1 MSLLEDDIRRA
12 RAEQPPELRNRFCRI
27 CGPFMLSSCPAAP
40 KHVLRPS
47 KEPMPV
53 KKSTAPARKPVSLDS
68 STRDIS
74 ASLRDAIA
82 ATDAAA
88 LEKDPEEE
96 FIDFACR
103 LVLQL
108 QKRGLT
114 IVSLPTREE
123 QIQIAQDKAA
133 SRILTILTNWMRANP
148 GCSFDSRISASGK
161 FQIVLKTNPGV
172 QLFFGESI
180 QDAYA
185 QAAQTINFNSGEL

>member
-1 MSLLEDDIRRA
+1 M
-12 RAEQPPELRNRFCRI
+12 
-27 CGPFMLSSCPAAP
+27 PA
-40 KHVLRPS
+40 
-47 KEPMPV
+47 

-74 ASLRDAIA
+74 ASLRAAIA

-88 LEKDPEEE
+88 LENDPEEE

-133 SRILTILTNWMRANP
+133 SRILTILTNWMKANP
-148 GCSFDSRISASGK
+148 GCSFDTRKSPSGK
-161 FQIVLKTNPGV
+161 FQIVVKTPKSTE
-172 QLFFGESI
+172 LFFGESI
-180 QDAYA
+180 QDAFA
-185 QAAQTINFNSGEL
+185 QAAQTINFNGGEL